1 VIYLVFTVVMWIGI
15 TCLWL
20 FAAPSHHAAD
30 AAQVRARL
38 SVNVAATPSKKARRQ
53 RLVQERQEVGQLL
66 RRLLGRFDLLPKAE
80 LLIEQA
86 GLKWRPARFVHGCMA
101 AFLAGFFLTRL
112 LAPSSVARFSL
123 VIGAA
128 TAYLPVVYAK
138 RKRTARM
145 RKFEEQFPECL
156 DFIARSM
163 RAGHAFPVSLEMIH
177 REFQQPLS
185 GEFRRVSDEHSLG
198 LALDAALL
206 GLQARV
212 PSLDV
217 HFFVSAVLL
226 QRRTGGN
233 LAEVLEKLAYINRE
247 RSKLRGRI
255 RAVSAHGRMTGS
267 ALSLIPL
274 SVALMMFFINPEGI
288 RFFFVDETG
297 QKMAAFA
304 VGLQLAG
311 YAIINK
317 IVKIEL

>member
-1 VIYLVFTVVMWIGI
+1 MSRFHRSV
-15 TCLWL
+15 
-20 FAAPSHHAAD
+20 D
-30 AAQVRARL
+30 ACGPCV
-38 SVNVAATPSKKARRQ
+38 
-53 RLVQERQEVGQLL
+53 
-66 RRLLGRFDLLPKAE
+66 
-80 LLIEQA
+80 
-86 GLKWRPARFVHGCMA
+86 
-101 AFLAGFFLTRL
+101 
-112 LAPSSVARFSL
+112 
-123 VIGAA
+123 
-128 TAYLPVVYAK
+128 
-138 RKRTARM
+138 
-145 RKFEEQFPECL
+145 
-156 DFIARSM
+156 
-163 RAGHAFPVSLEMIH
+163 PVSLEMIH

-198 LALDAALL
+198 LPLDAALL

-233 LAEVLEKLAYINRE
+233 LAEVLEKLAYINSGTLETARAHSRRE
-247 RSKLRGRI
+247 RARTNDRFG
-255 RAVSAHGRMTGS
+255 AEPDS
-267 ALSLIPL
+267 ALRR
-274 SVALMMFFINPEGI
+274 VMMFFINPEGI